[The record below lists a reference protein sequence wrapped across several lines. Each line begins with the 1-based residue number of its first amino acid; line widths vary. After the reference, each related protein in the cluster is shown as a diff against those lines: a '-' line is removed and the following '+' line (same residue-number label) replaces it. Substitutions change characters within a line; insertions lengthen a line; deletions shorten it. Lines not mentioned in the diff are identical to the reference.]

1 MVNIV
6 LTGFMG
12 AGKSAVGRRLKE
24 LTGMEMVDTDDI
36 IEEDAGMAI
45 SEIFEKFGEPH
56 FRELEKKAVAR
67 ASALENRII
76 VTGGGAVLKEE
87 NVKNLRK
94 NGKIVYL
101 HAPPEVLY
109 ERIKDETHRP
119 LLQVDDPLKKIGELL
134 EYRAPFYANNDF
146 MIDTSNMSVE
156 EVAGEVLRVLVY
168 EKEDIHKL

>member
-24 LTGMEMVDTDDI
+24 LTGMEIVDTDDM

-56 FRELEKKAVAR
+56 FRELEKKAVGK
-67 ASALENRII
+67 ASALENHII
-76 VTGGGAVLKEE
+76 VTGGGVVLKEE

-94 NGKIVYL
+94 NGKVVYL
-101 HAPPEVLY
+101 YAPPEVLY

-119 LLQVDDPLKKIGELL
+119 LLHVDDPLGKIGELL
-134 EYRAPFYANNDF
+134 EYRAPFYANNDLT
-146 MIDTSNMSVE
+146 IDTSDMGVE
-156 EVAGEVLRVLVY
+156 EVAEEVVRVV
-168 EKEDIHKL
+168 KK

>member
-1 MVNIV
+1 MGNIV

-12 AGKSAVGRRLKE
+12 AGKTSVGKRLKE
-24 LTGMEMVDTDDI
+24 ITGIEMVDTDDM
-36 IEEDAGMAI
+36 IEEDASMPI
-45 SEIFEKFGEPH
+45 SEIFEKFGEPY
-56 FRELEKKAVAR
+56 FRELEKKAVAK

-87 NVKNLRK
+87 NIKNLRK

-109 ERIKDETHRP
+109 KQVKDETQRP
-119 LLQVDDPLKKIGELL
+119 LLQVDVLLKKIRELL

-146 MIDTSNMSVE
+146 VIDTSNMSVDEVAE
-156 EVAGEVLRVLVY
+156 EVV
-168 EKEDIHKL
+168 KLIKSE

>member
-1 MVNIV
+1 MGNIV

-24 LTGMEMVDTDDI
+24 LTGMEMVDTDDM
-36 IEEDAGMAI
+36 IEEDAGTAI
-45 SEIFEKFGEPH
+45 SEIFEKFGESH

-67 ASALENRII
+67 AATLDNHVI

-87 NVKNLRK
+87 NVENLRR

-101 HAPPEVLY
+101 HAPAEVLY

-119 LLQVDDPLKKIGELL
+119 LLQVDDPLGKIKELL
-134 EYRAPFYANNDF
+134 EYRIPFYVNSDF
-146 MIDTSNMSVE
+146 TIDTSEMRIE
-156 EVAGEVLRVLVY
+156 EVAEAIVMII
-168 EKEDIHKL
+168 KK

>member
-24 LTGMEMVDTDDI
+24 ITGMKIVDTDDM
-36 IEEDAGMAI
+36 IERDAGMVI

-56 FRELEKKAVAR
+56 FRELEKKAVAK
-67 ASALENRII
+67 ASELENHII
-76 VTGGGAVLKEE
+76 VTGGGVVLKEE
-87 NVKNLRK
+87 NIKNLRK
-94 NGKIVYL
+94 NGKVVYL
-101 HAPPEVLY
+101 YARPEVLY

-119 LLQVDDPLKKIGELL
+119 LLQVDDPPGKIGELL

-146 MIDTSNMSVE
+146 VIDTTDMSVE
-156 EVAGEVLRVLVY
+156 EVAEEVVRVI
-168 EKEDIHKL
+168 KK

>member
-1 MVNIV
+1 MGNIV

-12 AGKSAVGRRLKE
+12 AGKTSVGKRLKE
-24 LTGMEMVDTDDI
+24 LTGIEMVDTDDM
-36 IEEDAGMAI
+36 IEEDASMPI
-45 SEIFEKFGEPH
+45 SEIFEKFGEPY
-56 FRELEKKAVAR
+56 FRELEKKAVAK

-87 NVKNLRK
+87 NIKNLRK

-109 ERIKDETHRP
+109 KQAKDGTRRP
-119 LLQVDDPLKKIGELL
+119 LLQVDDMLKKIRELL

-146 MIDTSNMSVE
+146 VIDTSNMSVD
-156 EVAGEVLRVLVY
+156 EVAKEVVRVVNL
-168 EKEDIHKL
+168 

>member
-1 MVNIV
+1 MANII

-12 AGKSAVGRRLKE
+12 AGKTSVGKRLCE
-24 LTGMEMVDTDDI
+24 LTGMEMVDTDDM
-36 IEEDAGMAI
+36 IEGDAGMPI

-67 ASALENRII
+67 VSALENHII
-76 VTGGGAVLKEE
+76 VTGGGVVLKEE

-101 HAPPEVLY
+101 YASPEVLY

-119 LLQVDDPLKKIGELL
+119 LLQVDDPLGKIRELL
-134 EYRAPFYANNDF
+134 EFRAPFYANNDF
-146 MIDTSNMSVE
+146 MIDTSNMGVD
-156 EVAGEVLRVLVY
+156 EVAREVARVVHRNY
-168 EKEDIHKL
+168 

>member
-1 MVNIV
+1 MGNIV

-24 LTGMEMVDTDDI
+24 LTGMELVDTDDM
-36 IEEDAGMAI
+36 IEEDAGTVI

-56 FRELEKKAVAR
+56 FRELEKKAVVK
-67 ASALENRII
+67 ASELENHII
-76 VTGGGAVLKEE
+76 VTGGGVVLKEE
-87 NVKNLRK
+87 NIENLKK

-101 HAPPEVLY
+101 HAPAEVLF

-119 LLQVDDPLKKIGELL
+119 LLQVDDPLGKIKELL

-146 MIDTSNMSVE
+146 VIDTSNMNVN
-156 EVAGEVLRVLVY
+156 EVAEEIVKII
-168 EKEDIHKL
+168 KE